1 VVESAL
7 RLVSMVTALIVLL
20 SFALFAQDQIS
31 GASDH
36 QQREI
41 VAGAPI
47 DRGISP
53 APVKRRH
60 GQPRRF
66 IDGAAEQL
74 ESPFRAV
81 VSTSNAWLGRAV
93 PAALALALY
102 GFGIGWVARYTHGR
116 A

>member
-7 RLVSMVTALIVLL
+7 RLVSMVTALIVLV
-20 SFALFAQDQIS
+20 SFALFAHDQIS

-53 APVKRRH
+53 SADRRH

-66 IDGAAEQL
+66 IDDAAAKL
-74 ESPFRAV
+74 EAPFRAA
-81 VSTSNAWLGRAV
+81 VSSSNAWLERV
-93 PAALALALY
+93 IPAALALAVY
-102 GFGIGWVARYTHGR
+102 GFGIGYVARYTHGR